1 MKTPNLN
8 YPDIL
13 DHIQPYLAGSR
24 TESEAFLIWFLQHIY
39 RLDETEACDAVCD
52 GPDDK
57 GVDGIYID
65 DNLERVDIFQ
75 SKLVKSKK
83 RKSLGDVQLK
93 EFVGTLAQF
102 HNPDQVQEIAKSTS
116 NVELRN
122 LLLSQD
128 VPAKI
133 KGGYAVRGVFVTNAL
148 RDQNAVQ
155 YLPTE
160 PQLVLFDHDQITTS
174 YIPAGPTVPM
184 AKPVEFD
191 IYGYDCAEYNVG
203 EIRTIIAPLS
213 ATQLVQLD
221 GLASGALFAWN
232 VRQSLG
238 KTKVNKAISKS
249 IKDQAEH
256 RNFLLYHNG
265 LTILC
270 STVDK
275 KGDKITIGGY
285 SVVNGCQSL
294 TSLYD
299 NRGLVTDDL
308 RIVSR
313 LIELPPDSD
322 LAGKI
327 THHSNNQ
334 NPINARDLQSN
345 SILQRRLQNEFEK
358 VFAGKVSYRIKR
370 GEQFPSPETIDNED
384 AARVLLAFD
393 LREPW
398 TCHQTYK
405 LFDALHSDLFARPE
419 VNAERI
425 YVLSQLYDV
434 VTETLPKLEHKLMAL
449 YRLTKY
455 FLLFL
460 LRGVLDLDD
469 IGTQFC
475 QNPGAFLNR
484 TNGKARIRNC
494 AARVMKDL
502 IIDLNAELRD
512 RAKQGDPIDY
522 KRELKS
528 PRAVRALEKAIAPQ
542 YQKAVSRD
550 RATSFGQEWKS
561 SSTAKSLPTAIVK

>member
-1 MKTPNLN
+1 MSTIDVN
-8 YPDIL
+8 YPGIL
-13 DHIQPYLAGSR
+13 DHIQPYLAGTR

-39 RLDETEACDAVCD
+39 RLDETEAPDAVCD

-57 GVDGIYID
+57 GIDGVYVD
-65 DNLERVDIFQ
+65 DNLERIDVLQ
-75 SKLVKSKK
+75 SKLVKSK
-83 RKSLGDVQLK
+83 RRRRLGDVQLK

-102 HNPDQVQEIAKSTS
+102 RNPDKVQEIAETTS
-116 NVELRN
+116 NLELRN

-133 KGGYAVRGVFVTNAL
+133 KDGYTVRGVFVTNAS
-148 RDQNAVQ
+148 RDPNAKQ
-155 YLPTE
+155 YLSTQPN
-160 PQLVLFDHDQITTS
+160 LVLFDHDQIMAS

-191 IYGYDCAEYNVG
+191 IFGYEYAEYNVG
-203 EIRTIIAPLS
+203 GIRTIIAPLS
-213 ATQLVQLD
+213 ASQLVQLD

-249 IKDQAEH
+249 IADQAEH

-270 STVDK
+270 SLINK
-275 KGDKITIGGY
+275 RGDKISISGY

-299 NRGLVTDDL
+299 NRALVTDDL
-308 RIVSR
+308 RILSR
-313 LIELPPDSD
+313 LIELSPDSD

-345 SILQRRLQNEFEK
+345 SILQRRLQNEFEG
-358 VFAGKVSYRIKR
+358 VFAGEVFYRIKR
-370 GEQFPSPETIDNED
+370 GEQSALPETIDNED

-393 LREPW
+393 LQEPW

-405 LFDALHSDLFARPE
+405 LFDTLHSDLFARPE
-419 VNAERI
+419 VTAQRV

-434 VTETLPKLEHKLMAL
+434 VTETLPNLEHELMAG
-449 YRLTKY
+449 YRLTRY

-460 LRGVLDLDD
+460 LRRVLESDD
-469 IGTQFC
+469 IGKQFC
-475 QNPGAFLNR
+475 QKPESFLDSPNVK
-484 TNGKARIRNC
+484 TRIRHC
-494 AARVMKDL
+494 AARVLEDL

-512 RAKQGDPIDY
+512 REEQGNPIDY

-528 PRAVRALEKAIAPQ
+528 PRAVRALEKVIIPQ
-542 YQKAVSRD
+542 YQKAVSRG
-550 RATSFGQEWKS
+550 RATSFGQEWES
-561 SSTAKSLPTAIVK
+561 SSSP